1 MNHEIRWNQNNSGVV
16 VGPTLNQV
24 SRNIHAFRWTPVTPH
39 GTTGNM
45 IDLGFVGA
53 ENSLAN
59 AINNSGQVAGLSDSP
74 QKAVLWDNSNGIH
87 VLGTLPNFPQ
97 SSIAYAINDVGQ
109 VVGSSTS
116 SSGVEEAFLW
126 TPATPN
132 GTSGTMTDLG
142 TLPGLSYSQA
152 RGINSAG
159 TVVGY
164 AYDIPTGVFR
174 AFVIIGDVMYDLND
188 LIPPDSGITLTQAVG
203 INQTGQILAT
213 GAAAAWLLTPS
224 APVDSTGPVTSNVS
238 AAPNPVAV
246 NTAMTLTATV
256 DDTATGGSIIT
267 SADYT
272 LDGVSHVVMSA
283 TDGAF
288 NAVRENVKATLPAFT
303 AAGVLKVCVAGTD
316 AVGNT
321 GSPECI
327 LLAVY
332 DPTAG
337 FVTGGGWITS
347 PPGAYTPNPQLTG
360 KANFGFVSKYQ
371 KGANTPTGETEFQFN
386 VASLNFHSDTYEW
399 LVVAGARAQFKG
411 TGTINNSGTYGF
423 LLTAIDGQI
432 SGGGGVDKFRI
443 KIWDTTTDG
452 IVYDNKLGAS
462 DTGNDATELGGGSIV
477 IHAQ

>member
-1 MNHEIRWNQNNSGVV
+1 
-16 VGPTLNQV
+16 
-24 SRNIHAFRWTPVTPH
+24 
-39 GTTGNM
+39 M
-45 IDLGFVGA
+45 IDLGFIGF
-53 ENSLAN
+53 EFSLAN
-59 AINNSGQVAGLSDSP
+59 AINNAGHVAGTFDSP
-74 QKAVLWDNSNGIH
+74 QKAVLWDNINGIH
-87 VLGTLPNFPQ
+87 SLGTLPNFPA
-97 SSIAYAINDVGQ
+97 SSNAYAINDLGQ
-109 VVGSSTS
+109 VVGSSAS
-116 SSGVEEAFLW
+116 SNVVEEAFLW
-126 TPATPN
+126 TPASPN

-142 TLPGLSYSQA
+142 TLPGFSYSQA
-152 RGINSAG
+152 RGINNAG
-159 TVVGY
+159 TVVGIARDNVTF
-164 AYDIPTGVFR
+164 AYR
-174 AFVIIGDVMYDLND
+174 AFVFTGGVMYDLND
-188 LIPPDSGITLTQAVG
+188 LIPPNSGITLEQALG
-203 INQTGQILAT
+203 INQAGQILAVGVYT
-213 GAAAAWLLTPS
+213 NGAGSAAWLLTPS
-224 APVDSTGPVTSNVS
+224 VPVDSTGPVTSNVS

-246 NTAMTLTATV
+246 NTAITLTATV

-272 LDGVSHVVMSA
+272 LDGIGHVVMSA

-288 NAVRENVKATLPAFT
+288 NAVREEVKATIPAFT
-303 AAGVLKVCVAGTD
+303 VAGVLKVCVAGTD

-347 PPGAYTPNPQLTG
+347 PPGAYTSNPQLTG

-443 KIWDTTTDG
+443 KIWDKTTDG

-477 IHAQ
+477 IHAK